1 MANLKNNISFHPK
14 AITYHNEIWQTFI
27 KTKEFMVK
35 HNFSLNDV
43 KLRYAE
49 NENILDDI
57 NHFDIISIYTTI
69 TLATQLKEQYQAF
82 IDFSQ
87 MAKNPSIMH
96 LHEQLQDNKRNDL
109 FATMTYLRNL
119 IGHCGFMFST
129 DGKQLRIKKEQKV
142 FSKEDVKSYV
152 DASIKIIEESLLKR
166 EDKTYKIA
174 NISAAKKYIRNEAA
188 FNPHG
193 NMNIDNIFNQLI
205 NIYEIN
211 KENSNKTNE
220 NNQLNEINLLSL
232 LEDEQASNRLDKP
245 NLMNDKVF
253 LFVVYSKMNDLIL
266 ANPDKKFEEIQDMM
280 VQYIEKYNDSPIYL
294 KLLNLIKNPEN
305 ILDLDAIVYSMFV
318 FTAGFD
324 RTADHLETLSLT
336 TIDGTQ
342 QINYESLR
350 GAIIHGRYFKRGGK
364 FILKDFTSQGEEKHK
379 KYQKEQQKPF
389 KTMRIKEKQPAIQK
403 MVYTEADFKEQYSLT
418 REDLYY
424 LCDILSEKVYED
436 EYCS

>member
-1 MANLKNNISFHPK
+1 M
-14 AITYHNEIWQTFI
+14 
-27 KTKEFMVK
+27 
-35 HNFSLNDV
+35 
-43 KLRYAE
+43 
-49 NENILDDI
+49 
-57 NHFDIISIYTTI
+57 
-69 TLATQLKEQYQAF
+69 
-82 IDFSQ
+82 
-87 MAKNPSIMH
+87 
-96 LHEQLQDNKRNDL
+96 
-109 FATMTYLRNL
+109 
-119 IGHCGFMFST
+119 
-129 DGKQLRIKKEQKV
+129 
-142 FSKEDVKSYV
+142 
-152 DASIKIIEESLLKR
+152 
-166 EDKTYKIA
+166 
-174 NISAAKKYIRNEAA
+174 
-188 FNPHG
+188 
-193 NMNIDNIFNQLI
+193 
-205 NIYEIN
+205 
-211 KENSNKTNE
+211 
-220 NNQLNEINLLSL
+220 SL